1 MINVSTRFGGTEEE
15 EEDGSDDEAQAL
27 RSSEDSINQGPWG
40 LAAYAYYF
48 WSGAT
53 DQVRPISFD
62 QKLFL
67 HLHLDICSN
76 DDFKMEYIIL
86 FPERSIHKV
95 LVCLH
100 GCVEQPLEPPF
111 NGNNS

>member
-15 EEDGSDDEAQAL
+15 EEDGSEDEAQAL

-53 DQVRPISFD
+53 DQVRPSRLTRNSASIEMIHFESILKWSISF
-62 QKLFL
+62 
-67 HLHLDICSN
+67 CSQS
-76 DDFKMEYIIL
+76 DRFT
-86 FPERSIHKV
+86 RSWSAFMNV
-95 LVCLH
+95 W
-100 GCVEQPLEPPF
+100 
-111 NGNNS
+111 NNH

>member
-53 DQVRPISFD
+53 DQVRPLSFD
-62 QKLFL
+62 QKL
-67 HLHLDICSN
+67 CMQ
-76 DDFKMEYIIL
+76 K
-86 FPERSIHKV
+86 
-95 LVCLH
+95 
-100 GCVEQPLEPPF
+100 
-111 NGNNS
+111 

>member
-15 EEDGSDDEAQAL
+15 EDDGSDDEAQAL

-53 DQVRPISFD
+53 DQVRPLSFD
-62 QKLFL
+62 QNSA
-67 HLHLDICSN
+67 CRN
-76 DDFKMEYIIL
+76 DPFAIHCEMEYIIL
-86 FPERSIHKV
+86 FPERPVHKV

-100 GCVEQPLEPPF
+100 ECLEQPLEPPF

>member
-15 EEDGSDDEAQAL
+15 EDDGPDDEAQAL

-53 DQVRPISFD
+53 DQVSHISFD

-67 HLHLDICSN
+67 HLHLDKISVQ
-76 DDFKMEYIIL
+76 MI
-86 FPERSIHKV
+86 
-95 LVCLH
+95 
-100 GCVEQPLEPPF
+100 
-111 NGNNS
+111 

>member
-1 MINVSTRFGGTEEE
+1 MISVSTRFGGTEEE
-15 EEDGSDDEAQAL
+15 EEDGSEDEAQAL

-53 DQVRPISFD
+53 DQVRPISFN
-62 QKLFL
+62 QKLC
-67 HLHLDICSN
+67 IYWN
-76 DDFKMEYIIL
+76 DPFSIHFEMEYIIL
-86 FPERSIHKV
+86 FPERPVHKV

-100 GCVEQPLEPPF
+100 ECLEQPLE
-111 NGNNS
+111 SS

>member
-15 EEDGSDDEAQAL
+15 EDDGSDDEAQAL

-53 DQVRPISFD
+53 DQVSQISFD

-67 HLHLDICSN
+67 HLHQDICSK
-76 DDFKMEYIIL
+76 DMMIL
-86 FPERSIHKV
+86 KWSTSFCSQSDRFTRSWSAFMNV
-95 LVCLH
+95 W
-100 GCVEQPLEPPF
+100 
-111 NGNNS
+111 NNH

>member
-1 MINVSTRFGGTEEE
+1 MSRFGGA
-15 EEDGSDDEAQAL
+15 DRDDEGSEAGAEDD
-27 RSSEDSINQGPWG
+27 SEVEDSIDQGPWG

-100 GCVEQPLEPPF
+100 ECVEQPLEPPF